1 MIAKL
6 IIQCDTYEEL
16 LQHLKIIKSQIK
28 KEFKKQIKTGDVSED
43 YSDAA
48 PFEIFD
54 DNCYGSHKGK
64 IIIV

>member
-6 IIQCDTYEEL
+6 IIQCDTYAEL
-16 LQHLKIIKSQIK
+16 LQHLNVIKQQIK
-28 KEFKKQIKTGDVSED
+28 KEFEKQIKTRDVYED
-43 YSDAA
+43 GSDAA
-48 PFEIFD
+48 TFEIFD